1 MWWNGTAER
10 RRPAERGGCELGER
24 LSRVREPQDFRD
36 WDVPEL
42 QALAREL
49 RAAIIGA
56 TSKTG
61 GHVGASLGAVE
72 LFVALHRV
80 FDTPHDRLVVDIGH
94 QAYAHKLLTGRQE
107 AFPRLRQLGGPSGFL
122 KRRESAY
129 DVWEAGHSSTS
140 LSAALGMAV
149 ARDLEGKQ
157 HHVVALIGDG
167 ALTAGI
173 AWEALNQIGHLK
185 TRLIVVLNDNSMSIA
200 PNVGAFSRYLTD
212 LRSRPGY
219 QRAKQDLEAL
229 VDAVPV
235 VGGRLRRAGER
246 IKDALRHLVVPGNV
260 FEELGFDYFGPIDGH
275 DLGALLPIL
284 ERAKVIDGPVLV
296 HVITQKGKGFNPAEQ
311 APLRFHGPGPFD
323 PKTGQMAAGAGHPTY
338 SAVVADTLRAM
349 AREDA
354 RIVAITAAMPDST
367 GVDRFQA
374 EFPRRGFD
382 VGIAE
387 QHATTFA
394 AGLAQEGMR
403 PVFLVYST
411 FLQRAYDQVV
421 HDVCHQNLPVVFGV
435 DRAGLVGADGA
446 THQGV
451 YDIAYLR
458 AIPNMSI
465 AMGKDEGETRQLM
478 YQALQ
483 QSGPVAVRYP
493 RGAGRGVSLDGPLT
507 GLPWGRGEWIRRG
520 RDVTLVGLGPIVYTA
535 LEAADQLKARGV
547 EAGVVNARFV
557 KPLDVE
563 LLARVAG
570 ATGLIVTLEEHVR
583 MGGFGAAV
591 LEWASQTGVGV
602 PVRVL
607 ALPDEFIDHG
617 PLPHFLAL
625 YGLTAEGIADSVAG
639 WLEPVQKHA

>member
-1 MWWNGTAER
+1 VGD
-10 RRPAERGGCELGER
+10 R
-24 LSRVREPQDFRD
+24 LSRVREPKDFRD
-36 WDVPEL
+36 WDLPEL
-42 QALAREL
+42 EALAGEIRS
-49 RAAIIGA
+49 AIVDA

-72 LFVALHRV
+72 LFIALHRV
-80 FDTPHDRLVVDIGH
+80 FDTPRDRLVVDIGH
-94 QAYAHKLLTGRQE
+94 QAYAHKLLTGRQKE
-107 AFPRLRQLGGPSGFL
+107 FAHLRQLGGPSGFL
-122 KRRESAY
+122 KRRESVY
-129 DVWEAGHSSTS
+129 DIWEAGHSSTS

-149 ARDLEGKQ
+149 ARDLAGQ
-157 HHVVALIGDG
+157 RHHVVALIGDG

-185 TRLIVVLNDNSMSIA
+185 SRLIVVLNDNSMSIA

-219 QRAKQDLEAL
+219 QRAKQELEAL

-235 VGGRLRRAGER
+235 VGGRLRRAAER
-246 IKDALRHLVVPGNV
+246 IKDAVRYLMVPGNV

-275 DLGALLPIL
+275 NLGDLIEIL
-284 ERAKVIDGPVLV
+284 ERAKLIDGPVLV
-296 HVITQKGKGFNPAEQ
+296 HAITQKGKGFNPAEK
-311 APLRFHGPGPFD
+311 APAQFHGPGPFD
-323 PKTGQMAAGAGHPTY
+323 PKTGKIAAGGGHPTY
-338 SAVVADTLRAM
+338 SAVVADTLREL
-349 AREDA
+349 ARSDS

-367 GVDRFQA
+367 GVDKFQA

-394 AGLAQEGMR
+394 AGLAAEGMR

-458 AIPNMSI
+458 AVPNMSI
-465 AMGKDEGETRQLM
+465 AMGKDEAETRQLM
-478 YQALQ
+478 YLALQ
-483 QSGPVAVRYP
+483 QPGPVAVRYP
-493 RGAGRGVSLDGPLT
+493 RGAGRGVPLDEPLGSLT
-507 GLPWGRGEWIRRG
+507 WGRGEWIRKG
-520 RDVTLVGLGPIVYTA
+520 RDVTLVALGPIVYTA
-535 LEAADQLKARGV
+535 LEAAERLEAQGIH
-547 EAGVVNARFV
+547 AGVVNARFV
-557 KPLDVE
+557 KPLDTE

-570 ATGLIVTLEEHVR
+570 STRLIVTVEEHVR

-591 LEWASQTGVGV
+591 LEWASAADIHV

-639 WLEPVQKHA
+639 WLEPAQKHA